1 MTRAII
7 VTGAGGVGKTT
18 VSAGLGVTAARQG
31 ARTLVM
37 TVDPARRLADAL
49 GIEQVSNQP
58 SINPEL
64 PTLAAAM
71 LDAESSWDDLARRHA
86 DPEVADR
93 LAGSDFFRAVARHFP
108 ASQSYAAAERMADEL
123 DSKRWDLV
131 VVDTPPA
138 AGGIDFFTA
147 PSDLANL
154 VGGRLFRWM
163 TGGNLPG
170 RREIFSVMARPALKT
185 VDVVLGSDLLER
197 VTQFLF
203 DLRTTYDGLSK
214 RAAEISDHFRAASVL
229 VVSTADPAP
238 VAEAGRFFVQLPEHA
253 ASPAAVVF
261 NRVLPPWKPVAE
273 TDKASANLNRW
284 AAESHRQ
291 RLVRTEF
298 AARHDVPLVELPW
311 LPVAPTDLD
320 SLAATVAALED
331 GFLTEQ
337 LAEFGVE
344 G

>member
-1 MTRAII
+1 MTKAII

-18 VSAGLGVTAARQG
+18 VSAGLGVAAARRG

-49 GIEQVSNQP
+49 GLTEVGGEP
-58 SINPEL
+58 TVNPDL

-86 DPEVADR
+86 DPQVADR
-93 LAGSDFFRAVARHFP
+93 LATSDFFRAIARHFP
-108 ASQSYAAAERMADEL
+108 ASQSYAASEKMADQLESG
-123 DSKRWDLV
+123 DWDIV

-147 PSDLANL
+147 PTDLANL

-170 RREIFSVMARPALKT
+170 RSQLFNAMARPALKT

-203 DLRTTYDGLSK
+203 DLRTTYDGLAA
-214 RAAEISDHFRAASVL
+214 RAEDIDGHFNSAAVL
-229 VVSTADPAP
+229 VVTTADPAP
-238 VAEAGRFFVQLPEHA
+238 VTEAGRFFEELPEY
-253 ASPAAVVF
+253 ASSPSAVVF
-261 NRVLPPWKPVAE
+261 NRALPTWKSVPE
-273 TDKASANLNRW
+273 SDEASINLNRW

-291 RLVRTEF
+291 AVVRNEF
-298 AARHDVPLVELPW
+298 AARHDVALIALPW
-311 LPVAPTDLD
+311 LATAPTDLE
-320 SLAATVAALED
+320 SLASAVEALED
-331 GFLTEQ
+331 GFLTEELAQ
-337 LAEFGVE
+337 LGIE

>member
-1 MTRAII
+1 MTKTII

-18 VSAGLGVTAARQG
+18 VSAGLGVVAARRG
-31 ARTLVM
+31 VRTLVM

-49 GIEQVSNQP
+49 GLDEVGGEPTQ
-58 SINPEL
+58 NPEL
-64 PTLAAAM
+64 PELAAAM

-93 LAGSDFFRAVARHFP
+93 LATSDFFRAVARHFP
-108 ASQSYAAAERMADEL
+108 ASQSYAAAEKMADQVESG
-123 DSKRWDLV
+123 DWDLV

-147 PSDLANL
+147 PTDLATL

-170 RREIFSVMARPALKT
+170 RREIFNAMARPALKT

-203 DLRTTYDGLSK
+203 DLRTTYDGLSR
-214 RAAEISDHFRAASVL
+214 RAEEIDGHFRAASVL
-229 VVSTADPAP
+229 VVTTADPAP
-238 VAEAGRFFVQLPEHA
+238 VAEAARFFVELPEY
-253 ASPAAVVF
+253 ASRPAAVVF
-261 NRVLPPWKPVAE
+261 NRALPAWKTVAE
-273 TDKASANLNRW
+273 KDEASINLNRW

-291 RLVRTEF
+291 ALVRSEF
-298 AARHDVPLVELPW
+298 AARHAVPLVSLPW
-311 LPVAPTDLD
+311 LPIAPTDLD
-320 SLAATVAALED
+320 SLAAAVAALED
-331 GFLTEQ
+331 GFLSEQ
-337 LAEFGVE
+337 LAQLGVE

>member
-18 VSAGLGVTAARQG
+18 VSAGLGVAAARQG

-49 GIEQVSNQP
+49 GLTEVGGKP
-58 SINPEL
+58 TTNPEL

-86 DPEVADR
+86 DPAVADR
-93 LAGSDFFRAVARHFP
+93 LATSDFFRAVARHFP
-108 ASQSYAAAERMADEL
+108 ASQSYAAAEKMADQIE
-123 DSKRWDLV
+123 SGAWDLV

-147 PSDLANL
+147 PTDLATL

-170 RREIFSVMARPALKT
+170 RTELFNMMARPALKT

-203 DLRTTYDGLSK
+203 DLRTTYDGLAA
-214 RAAEISDHFRAASVL
+214 RAEDIDRHFKTAAVI
-229 VVSTADPAP
+229 VVTTADPAP
-238 VAEAGRFFVQLPEHA
+238 VSEAARFFVELPEY
-253 ASPAAVVF
+253 ASEPAAVVF
-261 NRVLPPWKPVAE
+261 NRALPAWKSVPE
-273 TDKASANLNRW
+273 TDEAAANLNRW

-291 RLVRTEF
+291 SLVRSEF
-298 AARHDVPLVELPW
+298 AARHEVPLVALPL
-311 LPVAPTDLD
+311 LPKAPTDLD
-320 SLAATVAALED
+320 SLVEAIAELQD
-331 GFLTEQ
+331 GFLAEQ
-337 LAEFGVE
+337 LAELRIE
-344 G
+344 R